1 MKQVSQ
7 LVEEFASRKP
17 VRAGSLIISV
27 FGDAVSQHGSAV
39 WLGSLIKVLEPFG
52 LNHRQIRTAVF
63 RLVKEDWLAA
73 TQVGRRSYYS
83 FTEAGQRHYE
93 KAARRIYHANRQPW
107 DGKWTLVLPALCGN
121 KERELLR
128 KELSW
133 LGYGALTP
141 GMLGHPSAD
150 RQSLDET
157 LMELK
162 LADKVVVLIANT
174 GDVASREVLRSLCH
188 DCWGLAGIGKRYN
201 HFIRQ
206 FSTIYQALR
215 RAKQRDD
222 EQCFQ
227 VRTLLIH
234 EYRRI
239 QLQDS
244 DLPEELLPPNWPGIA
259 AYNLTK
265 NIYRAV
271 QKGSVDYLVKNME
284 TIEGSL
290 AEPVSGFYSR
300 FEGAGV

>member
-7 LVEEFASRKP
+7 LVEEFAGRKP

-39 WLGSLIKVLEPFG
+39 WLGSLIKALEPFG

-157 LMELK
+157 LMELGLTGK
-162 LADKVVVLIANT
+162 ALVFIANT
-174 GDVASREVLRSLCH
+174 EELASREVLRQLSH
-188 DCWGLAGIGKRYN
+188 DCWNLAGIETRYN
-201 HFIRQ
+201 HFIRRYHPVYR
-206 FSTIYQALR
+206 TLK
-215 RAKQRDD
+215 RAKKMDPAQS
-222 EQCFQ
+222 FQ
-227 VRTLLIH
+227 VRTLLVH

-244 DLPEELLPPNWPGIA
+244 DLPEELLPPNWSGAA

-271 QKGSVDYLVKNME
+271 REASVEYLMKNME
-284 TIEGSL
+284 TLEGRL
-290 AEPVSGFYSR
+290 REPDAGFFSR
-300 FEGAGV
+300 F